1 MEKLNMKKLAVF
13 IICAFVMMIGIG
25 LAIHYAELSDVVK
38 TVVISVAMFTPL
50 VAVIITQLLFK
61 EPLLKGL
68 GINFKFN
75 YWWLIGLLLIP
86 VISFLVMGISLLVP
100 GSYLSMDQVMET
112 NQAVLTSQ
120 GISPEQAHDL
130 TQRSLGVLGMC
141 GFIATTLINGLLAGA
156 TINAV
161 LAFGEEI
168 AWRGFLVKVLQG
180 KKFILAA
187 ILIGLVWGAWHFPLV
202 LNGHNYPTHP
212 VIGVFMMILM
222 CISFTP
228 ILLYFR
234 LKSGSVIVPA
244 IMHGT
249 FNAMIPNFT
258 LLVMPPNDLL
268 IGGMGLAGIIAYLLI
283 SVLIFLYDRYISKE
297 NLFMKPMEPQ
307 ARVPEIP
314 SGN

>member
-1 MEKLNMKKLAVF
+1 MKKLTVF

-25 LAIHYAELSDVVK
+25 LAVYYAELSDLMKQVVFGA
-38 TVVISVAMFTPL
+38 AMFTPL

-61 EPLLKGL
+61 EPLFKGL
-68 GINFKFN
+68 GINFKLN

-86 VISFLVMGISLLVP
+86 VISLLVMGMSLLVP
-100 GSYLSMDQVMET
+100 GSYLSMEQVIEA
-112 NQAVLTSQ
+112 NQAALTSH
-120 GISPEQAHDL
+120 GISPEQAQDL
-130 TQRSLGVLGMC
+130 TERSLGILGMW

-187 ILIGLVWGAWHFPLV
+187 IVIGLVWGAWHFPLV
-202 LNGHNYPTHP
+202 LNGLNYPSHP
-212 VIGVFMMILM
+212 VIGVFIMILM

-234 LKSGSVIVPA
+234 LKSGSVIVPT

-258 LLVMPPNDLL
+258 MLVMPANDLL
-268 IGGMGLAGIIAYLLI
+268 IGGMGLAGIIVYLLI

-307 ARVPEIP
+307 VRVPKVP

>member
-1 MEKLNMKKLAVF
+1 MKKLTVF

-25 LAIHYAELSDVVK
+25 LAVYYAELSDQMKQVVFG
-38 TVVISVAMFTPL
+38 SAMFTPL

-61 EPLLKGL
+61 EPLFKGL

-86 VISFLVMGISLLVP
+86 VISLLVMGMSLLVP
-100 GSYLSMDQVMET
+100 GSCLSMEQVMEA
-112 NQAVLTSQ
+112 NQAVLTSH
-120 GISPEQAHDL
+120 GISPEQANDL
-130 TQRSLGVLGMC
+130 TQRSLGILGMW
-141 GFIATTLINGLLAGA
+141 GFIATTLVQGLLSGA

-187 ILIGLVWGAWHFPLV
+187 ILIGLVWGAWHFPLI
-202 LNGHNYPTHP
+202 LNGHNYPNHP

-222 CISFTP
+222 CISMTP

-234 LKSGSVIVPA
+234 LKSGSVIVPS

-249 FNAMIPNFT
+249 LNAMIPNIT
-258 LLVMPPNDLL
+258 LLVMPPNELL
-268 IGGMGLAGIIAYLLI
+268 MGGVGLAGIIVYLVA
-283 SVLIFLYDRYISKE
+283 STLIFLYDKYISKE
-297 NLFMKPMEPQ
+297 NIFLRP
-307 ARVPEIP
+307 I
-314 SGN
+314 

>member
-1 MEKLNMKKLAVF
+1 MKKLTVF

-25 LAIHYAELSDVVK
+25 LAVYYAELSDLMKQVVFGA
-38 TVVISVAMFTPL
+38 AMFTPL

-61 EPLLKGL
+61 EPLFKGL
-68 GINFKFN
+68 GINFKLN

-86 VISFLVMGISLLVP
+86 VISLLVMGMSLLVP
-100 GSYLSMDQVMET
+100 GSYLSMEQVIEA
-112 NQAVLTSQ
+112 NQAALTSH
-120 GISPEQAHDL
+120 GISPEQAQDL
-130 TQRSLGVLGMC
+130 TERSLGILGMW

-168 AWRGFLVKVLQG
+168 AWRSFLVKVLQG

-187 ILIGLVWGAWHFPLV
+187 IVIGLVWGAWHFPLV
-202 LNGHNYPTHP
+202 LNGLNYPSHP
-212 VIGVFMMILM
+212 VIGVFIMILM

-234 LKSGSVIVPA
+234 LKSGSVIVPT

-258 LLVMPPNDLL
+258 MLVMPANDLL
-268 IGGMGLAGIIAYLLI
+268 IGGMGLAGIIVYLLI

-307 ARVPEIP
+307 VRVPKVP